1 MALYK
6 SNKYKGLYEVE
17 QMEEIL
23 KIMKIHGTGPKEV
36 NETMIADLLKYNSGM
51 KAFQSV
57 GSKTLSPSIDGFCL
71 KNQCWLT
78 KRPKTAVAST
88 ASVRS

>member
-23 KIMKIHGTGPKEV
+23 KIMKIHGTGPKGNFEPFLSTLFSITLRTSD
-36 NETMIADLLKYNSGM
+36 ECLGLFKADL
-51 KAFQSV
+51 
-57 GSKTLSPSIDGFCL
+57 
-71 KNQCWLT
+71 
-78 KRPKTAVAST
+78 VA
-88 ASVRS
+88 RMGILD

>member
-23 KIMKIHGTGPKEV
+23 KIMKIHGTGPKGNFEPSPKS
-36 NETMIADLLKYNSGM
+36 IP
-51 KAFQSV
+51 QS
-57 GSKTLSPSIDGFCL
+57 
-71 KNQCWLT
+71 
-78 KRPKTAVAST
+78 
-88 ASVRS
+88 

>member
-23 KIMKIHGTGPKEV
+23 KIMKIHGTGPK
-36 NETMIADLLKYNSGM
+36 
-51 KAFQSV
+51 
-57 GSKTLSPSIDGFCL
+57 GF
-71 KNQCWLT
+71 N
-78 KRPKTAVAST
+78 
-88 ASVRS
+88 

>member
-1 MALYK
+1 MYLQGQA
-6 SNKYKGLYEVE
+6 NV
-17 QMEEIL
+17 
-23 KIMKIHGTGPKEV
+23 TGIQPDTSEV
-36 NETMIADLLKYNSGM
+36 NEMMIADLLKYNSGM

-78 KRPKTAVAST
+78 KRPKTAAAT

>member
-23 KIMKIHGTGPKEV
+23 KIMKIHGTGPKGNFEP
-36 NETMIADLLKYNSGM
+36 TPNSNQQYQPNLITTYP
-51 KAFQSV
+51 KLNPNL
-57 GSKTLSPSIDGFCL
+57 TLTYPQFHANLI
-71 KNQCWLT
+71 
-78 KRPKTAVAST
+78 PAYP
-88 ASVRS
+88 

>member
-23 KIMKIHGTGPKEV
+23 KIMKIHGTGPKG
-36 NETMIADLLKYNSGM
+36 NFDQRL
-51 KAFQSV
+51 FQNLEI
-57 GSKTLSPSIDGFCL
+57 KLNPNL
-71 KNQCWLT
+71 NQILT
-78 KRPKTAVAST
+78 PNLTS
-88 ASVRS
+88 

>member
-23 KIMKIHGTGPKEV
+23 KIMKIHGTGPKGNFEP
-36 NETMIADLLKYNSGM
+36 TPKS
-51 KAFQSV
+51 
-57 GSKTLSPSIDGFCL
+57 
-71 KNQCWLT
+71 NQQYQPNLITTYPKFNPNLT
-78 KRPKTAVAST
+78 PN
-88 ASVRS
+88 

>member
-23 KIMKIHGTGPKEV
+23 KIMKIHGTGPKGNFEP
-36 NETMIADLLKYNSGM
+36 TPKS
-51 KAFQSV
+51 
-57 GSKTLSPSIDGFCL
+57 
-71 KNQCWLT
+71 NQ
-78 KRPKTAVAST
+78 
-88 ASVRS
+88 

>member
-23 KIMKIHGTGPKEV
+23 KIMKIHGTGPKGNFEPFLSTLRSHLEPQT
-36 NETMIADLLKYNSGM
+36 NIWASLISTLPLYLET
-51 KAFQSV
+51 F
-57 GSKTLSPSIDGFCL
+57 TLVSP
-71 KNQCWLT
+71 
-78 KRPKTAVAST
+78 
-88 ASVRS
+88 

>member
-23 KIMKIHGTGPKEV
+23 KIMKIHGTGPKGNFDHQPEGFPK
-36 NETMIADLLKYNSGM
+36 I
-51 KAFQSV
+51 
-57 GSKTLSPSIDGFCL
+57 SKPKL
-71 KNQCWLT
+71 NQT
-78 KRPKTAVAST
+78 
-88 ASVRS
+88 

>member
-23 KIMKIHGTGPKEV
+23 KIMKIHGTGPKG
-36 NETMIADLLKYNSGM
+36 NFPNLTSTYP
-51 KAFQSV
+51 Q
-57 GSKTLSPSIDGFCL
+57 IDPNAICI
-71 KNQCWLT
+71 
-78 KRPKTAVAST
+78 
-88 ASVRS
+88 

>member
-23 KIMKIHGTGPKEV
+23 KIMKIHGTGPKG
-36 NETMIADLLKYNSGM
+36 NSMHRLGQKVSM
-51 KAFQSV
+51 HRLGPQIC
-57 GSKTLSPSIDGFCL
+57 PSRKSRLEG
-71 KNQCWLT
+71 
-78 KRPKTAVAST
+78 RPNNLG
-88 ASVRS
+88 RM

>member
-23 KIMKIHGTGPKEV
+23 KIMKIHGTGPKG
-36 NETMIADLLKYNSGM
+36 NSMHRLGP
-51 KAFQSV
+51 QIC
-57 GSKTLSPSIDGFCL
+57 PSRKSRLEG
-71 KNQCWLT
+71 
-78 KRPKTAVAST
+78 RPNNLG
-88 ASVRS
+88 RM

>member
-23 KIMKIHGTGPKEV
+23 KIMKIHGTGPKGNFEPTQILI
-36 NETMIADLLKYNSGM
+36 NNI
-51 KAFQSV
+51 
-57 GSKTLSPSIDGFCL
+57 
-71 KNQCWLT
+71 NQT
-78 KRPKTAVAST
+78 
-88 ASVRS
+88 

>member
-1 MALYK
+1 M
-6 SNKYKGLYEVE
+6 
-17 QMEEIL
+17 
-23 KIMKIHGTGPKEV
+23 
-36 NETMIADLLKYNSGM
+36 MIADLLKYNSGM

-78 KRPKTAVAST
+78 KRPKTAAAT

>member
-23 KIMKIHGTGPKEV
+23 KIMKIHGTGPKGKHKQF
-36 NETMIADLLKYNSGM
+36 NPNQPTPNLN
-51 KAFQSV
+51 
-57 GSKTLSPSIDGFCL
+57 LSP
-71 KNQCWLT
+71 N
-78 KRPKTAVAST
+78 
-88 ASVRS
+88 